1 MAERREW
8 KDEEKT
14 REENVTGGK
23 TKSLYSEAHPG
34 ADRDRDT
41 ATSGTT
47 SGGAAG
53 EIQDL
58 SDVPEPGKKG
68 RGSGSGV

>member
-1 MAERREW
+1 MCRWSANDSKLSLE
-8 KDEEKT
+8 
-14 REENVTGGK
+14 GK

-34 ADRDRDT
+34 AD
-41 ATSGTT
+41 
-47 SGGAAG
+47 G